1 MQKYDEDVAE
11 IRRNFSDEYRDTWAE
26 IFQNLFHWILCI
38 LFMLE
43 TVLVTFFVSWWRREA
58 TREPFGKSFGVE
70 HKHVHTLG
78 KTLLTVNIKLID
90 WIWTTVS
97 TRLSNMEN
105 WRTRGELLNKMSEKL
120 FAVKFVVFYYPFL
133 YTILIK
139 PYVSNDDIQ
148 TCFQALSSDLKLF
161 FFTQI
166 FVEVLMLFAHLGQSW
181 LKVAMEV
188 HKTKSKNSKSEYT
201 YLEYQ
206 AKCTEYSDI
215 AFICDVELQVM
226 NYGFLVLFGVC
237 LPYVCFIC
245 FFVNFPFKRMLA
257 YKLSYIHQRPSPFG
271 AEGIGAG
278 EDMVRVLSWL
288 GVVFNTYLVIF
299 VSPLCQNLSF
309 EVRMLVF
316 VAVEHALLIL
326 KVIIDAALG
335 PKSTAQR
342 RIEEHQDR
350 VIERI
355 LQENNKTKRTGHLQV
370 KSLSQETTFA
380 GDSSIGS
387 SCYGRLSC
395 GSEP

>member
-1 MQKYDEDVAE
+1 
-11 IRRNFSDEYRDTWAE
+11 
-26 IFQNLFHWILCI
+26 
-38 LFMLE
+38 
-43 TVLVTFFVSWWRREA
+43 
-58 TREPFGKSFGVE
+58 
-70 HKHVHTLG
+70 
-78 KTLLTVNIKLID
+78 
-90 WIWTTVS
+90 
-97 TRLSNMEN
+97 
-105 WRTRGELLNKMSEKL
+105 
-120 FAVKFVVFYYPFL
+120 
-133 YTILIK
+133 
-139 PYVSNDDIQ
+139 
-148 TCFQALSSDLKLF
+148 
-161 FFTQI
+161 
-166 FVEVLMLFAHLGQSW
+166 
-181 LKVAMEV
+181 
-188 HKTKSKNSKSEYT
+188 
-201 YLEYQ
+201 
-206 AKCTEYSDI
+206 
-215 AFICDVELQVM
+215 
-226 NYGFLVLFGVC
+226 
-237 LPYVCFIC
+237 
-245 FFVNFPFKRMLA
+245 
-257 YKLSYIHQRPSPFG
+257 
-271 AEGIGAG
+271 
-278 EDMVRVLSWL
+278 MVRVLSWL